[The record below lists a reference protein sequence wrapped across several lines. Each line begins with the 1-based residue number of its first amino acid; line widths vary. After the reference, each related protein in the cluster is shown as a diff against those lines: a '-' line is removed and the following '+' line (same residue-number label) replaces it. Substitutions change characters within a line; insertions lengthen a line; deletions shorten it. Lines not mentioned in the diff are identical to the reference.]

1 MERTKKTIIVPC
13 DFTEVTQYAL
23 DLTVRLSRI
32 LNTDYTL
39 VHIVDEGNIFTTES
53 AKKAEL
59 EEANQK
65 LQKLSDET
73 FDKYQERPKFIARI
87 GHLYETIN
95 AIADELEARMVVMGI
110 HEFKGMQKF
119 TGSRALKVMAG
130 SKVPF
135 IMVSSAYQYR
145 EDNDIVFPVDHKLE
159 DKEKLIWANYMA
171 KNFGSKIHI
180 FAANHSDELL
190 RKRTIGNVNFA
201 KRYLDEKG
209 VSYEIHN
216 ADKGKN
222 FSEDVIRFS
231 KEINTNL
238 ILIMIT
244 KEINLQDFLLGAEE
258 QKIIFN
264 DAKIAVMCVNPRT
277 DLTKSGGFN

>member
-1 MERTKKTIIVPC
+1 MDRTKKTIIVPC

-32 LNTDYTL
+32 LSTDYTL
-39 VHIVDEGNIFTTES
+39 VHIIDEGNIFTSEAT
-53 AKKAEL
+53 KKAEL

-65 LQKLSDET
+65 LQQLSDET
-73 FDKYQERPKFIARI
+73 FEKYQERPKFIARI

-110 HEFKGMQKF
+110 HEFKGMQRF

-130 SKVPF
+130 SKIPF

-145 EDNDIVFPVDHKLE
+145 EDNDIVFPIDHKLE

-180 FAANHSDELL
+180 FAANHTDELL
-190 RKRTIGNVNFA
+190 KKRTVGNVNFA
-201 KRYLDEKG
+201 KRYLDEKE
-209 VSYEIHN
+209 VKYEVHH
-216 ADKGKN
+216 ADKNAN
-222 FSEDVIRFS
+222 FSEDVIRFA
-231 KEINTNL
+231 KEVNTNL

-264 DAKIAVMCVNPRT
+264 DARISVMCVNPRT

>member
-130 SKVPF
+130 SKIPF

>member
-1 MERTKKTIIVPC
+1 MDKSKKTIIVPC

-39 VHIVDEGNIFTTES
+39 VHIIDEGNIFTSEPT
-53 AKKAEL
+53 KKAEL
-59 EEANQK
+59 EEANLK
-65 LQKLSDET
+65 LQQLSDET
-73 FDKYQERPKFIARI
+73 FEKYQERPKFIARI

-95 AIADELEARMVVMGI
+95 AIADELEARLVVMGI
-110 HEFKGMQKF
+110 HEFKGIQRL

-130 SKVPF
+130 SKIPF

-145 EDNDIVFPVDHKLE
+145 EDNDIVFPIDQKPE
-159 DKEKLIWANYMA
+159 DKEKLVWANYMA

-190 RKRTIGNVNFA
+190 KKRTVGNLNFA
-201 KRYLDEKG
+201 KKYLEEKE
-209 VSYEIHN
+209 VSFEVHH
-216 ADKGKN
+216 AERGKN
-222 FSEDVIRFS
+222 FAEDVVRFS

-244 KEINLQDFLLGAEE
+244 KEISLQDFLIGAEE

-264 DAKIAVMCVNPRT
+264 DARIAVMCVNPRT
-277 DLTKSGGFN
+277 DLMKSGGFN

>member
-1 MERTKKTIIVPC
+1 MDRTKKTIIVPC

-32 LNTDYTL
+32 LGTDYTL
-39 VHIVDEGNIFTTES
+39 VHIIDEGNIFTSEAT
-53 AKKAEL
+53 KKSEL
-59 EEANQK
+59 EEANSK
-65 LQKLSDET
+65 LQLLSDET
-73 FDKYQERPKFIARI
+73 FEKYQERPKFIARI

-110 HEFKGMQKF
+110 HEFKGMQRF

-130 SKVPF
+130 SKIPF
-135 IMVSSAYQYR
+135 IMVSSPYQYR
-145 EDNDIVFPVDHKLE
+145 EDNDIVFPIDHKLE

-171 KNFGSKIHI
+171 KNFGSKINI

-190 RKRTIGNVNFA
+190 KKRTVGNVNFA
-201 KRYLDEKG
+201 KRYLDEKE
-209 VSYEIHN
+209 VKYEVHH
-216 ADKGKN
+216 ADKSAN
-222 FSEDVIRFS
+222 FSDDVVRFA
-231 KEINTNL
+231 KEVNTNL

-264 DAKIAVMCVNPRT
+264 DSRISVMCVNPRT

>member
-23 DLTVRLSRI
+23 DLTVRLSHI

-53 AKKAEL
+53 AKKSEL

-73 FDKYQERPKFIARI
+73 FEKYQERPKFIARI

-130 SKVPF
+130 SKIPF

-180 FAANHSDELL
+180 FGANHSDELL

-201 KRYLDEKG
+201 KRYLEEKG
-209 VSYEIHN
+209 VSFEIHN
-216 ADKGKN
+216 SEKGKN
-222 FSEDVIRFS
+222 FSEEIIRFS

-258 QKIIFN
+258 QKVIFN

>member
-39 VHIVDEGNIFTTES
+39 VHIIDEGNIFTSEAT
-53 AKKAEL
+53 KRTEL
-59 EEANQK
+59 EEANLK
-65 LQKLSDET
+65 LQQISDET
-73 FDKYQERPKFIARI
+73 FEKYQERPKFIARI

-110 HEFKGMQKF
+110 HEFKGMQRF

-130 SKVPF
+130 SKIPF

-145 EDNDIVFPVDHKLE
+145 VDNDIVLPIDHKLE

-171 KNFGSKIHI
+171 KNFGSKINI
-180 FAANHSDELL
+180 FAAYHSDELL

-201 KRYLDEKG
+201 KKYLDEKG
-209 VSYEIHN
+209 VAFEVHM
-216 ADKGKN
+216 AEKGEN
-222 FSEDVIRFS
+222 FSDETVRFA

-258 QKIIFN
+258 QKVIFN
-264 DAKIAVMCVNPRT
+264 DARIAVMCVNPRT